1 MFIAARLRRLMF
13 LVFSLFVSFYLLSVQ
28 AVFAQS
34 SNIYGLVI
42 GIDDYLGTQND
53 LAGAANDANDIE
65 LALKRAGARQVYK
78 FLNTEAV
85 KANIRKAW
93 KHLVAQANAGD
104 TIIFTFSGHGS
115 QEKEPAGRNGETDG
129 LNENFLLAGFG
140 PSGPNTNER
149 IVDDELFLW
158 AKEADDKGV
167 KVILVADSC
176 HSGTMHRVIK
186 QKSVRYR
193 KGKFRDIQNDQLVY
207 PSTAI
212 AQLNEDDL
220 KHFTFIGA
228 TTDDRLTPE
237 ITIGGH
243 WRGALSWSFARAL
256 EGLAD
261 RDGNGLVS
269 QYELLNYIVPAVRA
283 HVENQQSPQISPLR
297 ANSDFLFPVTFA
309 SASQATPISLVK
321 SQTGGNRG
329 STFSV
334 LRVAVTGGTGKNLS
348 EIKGVEIVENESDA
362 DIVWKVSEGIVEH
375 RIGGMV
381 AENVDQE
388 AARYVVNKWAAIKFL
403 KSKMLSYP
411 VKMSLPRGDHRY
423 KVRELVEIEITDVN
437 YPYVTL
443 FNLPPDG
450 KVEFFL
456 PRPNRPREATK
467 RWSGRLYKQKFRVS
481 NPPYGAEHLVAIY
494 SKEVLNGLHVA
505 LRGMKTAKSAQALRN
520 VLEEALGRQDVQV
533 GVLSIYTGR

>member
-1 MFIAARLRRLMF
+1 MVCASKYKKLAVLLI
-13 LVFSLFVSFYLLSVQ
+13 SLFVSASVFTLQ
-28 AVFAQS
+28 TTKAQS

-42 GIDDYLGTQND
+42 GVDDYLGTQND
-53 LAGAANDANDIE
+53 LAGAANDANDISQ
-65 LALKRAGARQVYK
+65 ALKRAGAQQVYR
-78 FLNTEAV
+78 FLNGEAV
-85 KANIRKAW
+85 KSNIRKAW
-93 KHLVAQANAGD
+93 VRLVEQAQAGD

-115 QEKEPAGRNGETDG
+115 QEREPAGRNGEADG
-129 LNENFLLAGFG
+129 MNENLLLAGFG
-140 PSGPNTNER
+140 PSGPSTNER

-176 HSGTMHRVIK
+176 HSGTMHRAIG
-186 QKSVRYR
+186 QKGIRYR
-193 KGKFRDIQNDQLVY
+193 QGKFRDIKNDQLQY
-207 PSTAI
+207 PSQA
-212 AQLNEDDL
+212 AAYLSGEQL
-220 KHFTFIGA
+220 KHFTFVGA

-237 ITIGGH
+237 ITIGGQ

-269 QYELLNYIVPAVRA
+269 QYELLSYIIPAVRA
-283 HVENQQSPQISPLR
+283 HVENQQSPQINPIR
-297 ANSDFLFPVTFA
+297 ATADALFPVGLV
-309 SASQATPISLVK
+309 SASQAGSANVVK
-321 SQTGGNRG
+321 ANFGGHRG
-329 STFSV
+329 IHLST
-334 LRVAVTGGTGKNLS
+334 LRVAVVGGSYKPLLG
-348 EIKGVEIVENESDA
+348 IKGIELVKDPAEA
-362 DIVWKVSEGIVEH
+362 DLVWKAQEGVVEH

-381 AENVDQE
+381 AENIDE
-388 AARYVVNKWAAIKFL
+388 SRARFVINKWAAIKFL
-403 KSKMLSYP
+403 KSKMVSYP

-423 KVRELVEIEITDVN
+423 RIRELVEIEIDDVK

-456 PRPNRPREATK
+456 PHINRPQEATK
-467 RWSGRLYKQKFRVS
+467 NWSGRLYKQKFRVS

-494 SKEVLNGLHVA
+494 SKEVLSGLHLA
-505 LRGMKTAKSAQALRN
+505 LNNMKTAKKAEALRQ
-520 VLEEALGRQDVQV
+520 VLEEALGKQDVQV